1 MKKITILLIACLVLS
16 GCVSTVP
23 LLVRRS
29 IVSDDVVYVKPNNTL
44 YKRYLHDGML
54 LKGNPRM
61 LETTGGNITDKNDN
75 IVIYKDFEAAKD
87 DLDSCTLD
95 ESLIELE

>member
-23 LLVRRS
+23 LLIRRS
-29 IVSDDVVYVKPNNTL
+29 IVSDDVVYVKSNNTL
-44 YKRYLHDGML
+44 YKRYLHDGVL

-61 LETTGGNITDKNDN
+61 LENSGGCINDKNDN
-75 IVIYKDFEAAKD
+75 IIIYKDLEEAKE
-87 DLDSCTLD
+87 DLDTCFLD
-95 ESLIELE
+95 ESLVESE